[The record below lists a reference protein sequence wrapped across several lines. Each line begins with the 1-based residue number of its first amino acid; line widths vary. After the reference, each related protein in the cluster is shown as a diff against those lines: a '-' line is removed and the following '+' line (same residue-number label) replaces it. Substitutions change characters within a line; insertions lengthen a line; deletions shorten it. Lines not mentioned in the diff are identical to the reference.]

1 METQQLSNI
10 LFNLGNE
17 AAMIALHHGRA
28 AFMLQDMLETDMG
41 SIDTNTTEPC
51 MLALV
56 LQQARTRAEI
66 VSDYLQMMNDEIVE
80 LRGWMDDLRQKLK
93 TATQQT
99 A

>member
-51 MLALV
+51 ILL
-56 LQQARTRAEI
+56 
-66 VSDYLQMMNDEIVE
+66 
-80 LRGWMDDLRQKLK
+80 
-93 TATQQT
+93 
-99 A
+99 